1 MYKHILIAA
10 DGSDNSVRA
19 ATEAVKLAHM
29 STDTFV
35 EVLLVIDP
43 DRIRDEV
50 LHSPNHEEIEFYRQE
65 RLQPVLDVLAG
76 AELQPKL
83 TTVKGEPGPTI
94 VKYAD
99 ANNVDLIVI
108 GTRGLN
114 ALQEFVL
121 GSVSHKVVKRAHCPV
136 LIVK

>member
-19 ATEAVKLAHM
+19 ANEAVKLARM
-29 STDTFV
+29 STDTFI

-65 RLQPVLDVLAG
+65 RLQPVLDVLSG

>member
-19 ATEAVKLAHM
+19 ANEAVKLARM

-65 RLQPVLDVLAG
+65 RLQPVLDVLSG